1 MTIRGA
7 IFDLDGTLLDSMGIW
22 DTIATDYLR
31 SCGVTPRDGVDD
43 AVRILSMEDAAQ
55 YFIREYGLMRT
66 VPEIVR
72 DVSCMISD
80 FYRLHVQLKPGAAAL
95 LEAFARRGV
104 KLCAATSGDG
114 ALARAALSRCG
125 ILSYL
130 GRVFTCAGV
139 GHGKDS
145 PEIYEAAR
153 SYLGT
158 PAYETAVFE
167 DALYALQTA
176 KKAGFFTVA
185 VADPSA
191 ARDRATLRSYAD
203 IYLESLSDWE
213 GMQWSKQS

>member
-1 MTIRGA
+1 MKIRGA

-31 SCGVTPRDGVDD
+31 SCGVMPHPDVDD

-55 YFIREYGLMRT
+55 YFIREYGLTRT
-66 VPEIVR
+66 VPEIVQE
-72 DVSCMISD
+72 VSGLVTD

-95 LEAFARRGV
+95 LASLARRGV

-114 ALARAALSRCG
+114 TLARAALARCG
-125 ILSYL
+125 ILPLL
-130 GRVFTCAGV
+130 GRVFTCAEV

-153 SYLGT
+153 AYLGT
-158 PAYETAVFE
+158 SVPETAVFE
-167 DALYALQTA
+167 DALHALQTA
-176 KKAGFFTVA
+176 KRAGFFTVA

-191 ARDRATLRSYAD
+191 RRDSATLRLCAD
-203 IYLESLSDWE
+203 VYLNSLTEWAETSW
-213 GMQWSKQS
+213 